1 MHLAVGD
8 QVIDH
13 IGGRGDGN
21 GKAEALHARGGGR
34 AHLHRVDTDD
44 LTVHVDERTAGVAI
58 VERGIRLDERHRHA
72 VDVHV
77 AVDGGDDAVGQRAA
91 QLHAERVA
99 DGKHRIADGQR
110 VRVAEFR
117 GAGRDLDDGE
127 VLFFVEPQKA
137 RTVILTRVEH
147 DVALRAARDDVGV
160 REDVAILGE
169 DDAGADHGAAV
180 AVAGEHCDGGGIDF
194 LVDLLD
200 R

>member
-1 MHLAVGD
+1 MSGPPELPV
-8 QVIDH
+8 
-13 IGGRGDGN
+13 
-21 GKAEALHARGGGR
+21 
-34 AHLHRVDTDD
+34 
-44 LTVHVDERTAGVAI
+44 
-58 VERGIRLDERHRHA
+58 VERGVGLDERHGHA
-72 VDVHV
+72 VHIDV
-77 AVDGGDDAVGQRAA
+77 AVDGGHDAVGQRTA

-117 GAGRDLDDGE
+117 GGKAAGRDLDDGE

-169 DDAGADHGAAV
+169 DDAGADHGRCRR
-180 AVAGEHCDGGGIDF
+180 GC
-194 LVDLLD
+194 